1 MKKVLVSLLIAL
13 MITALFANPIR
24 AEEESVSV
32 ILPIK
37 QTVVN
42 EGDGTGEAEA
52 EYMLTAITS
61 DAPMPEGSENG
72 IFTFRLVGEQ
82 EYNIPEIRFSEP
94 GTWEY
99 LLKAEGSK
107 VSPDSVTI
115 KVVITEENGVLK
127 ATVVSMLPDGDKCDL
142 EFVVEAGGEPEP
154 TDEPKPTDQPG
165 PTETPRPTG
174 QPTPT
179 DEPSPRPP
187 KTGGPESW
195 SVVNLICALLTVCI
209 CVRMFVSNRQDS
221 SKSKLSI
228 VPALISVAVFLMFE
242 NTRVPMKAING
253 MTPAMLSLLI
263 VNILLELSTK
273 FSSEKDTTRVD

>member
-82 EYNIPEIRFSEP
+82 EYNIPEIRFSET

-142 EFVVEAGGEPEP
+142 EFVVEAGGEP
-154 TDEPKPTDQPG
+154 KPTDQPG
-165 PTETPRPTG
+165 PTDTPRPTG

-221 SKSKLSI
+221 SKNKLSI